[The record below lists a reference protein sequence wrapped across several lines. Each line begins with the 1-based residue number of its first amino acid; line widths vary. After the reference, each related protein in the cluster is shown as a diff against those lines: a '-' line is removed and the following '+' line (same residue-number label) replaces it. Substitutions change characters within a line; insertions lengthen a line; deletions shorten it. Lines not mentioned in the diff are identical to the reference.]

1 MRFLLLQKKRVLFGL
16 LILGFSILLQGC
28 AMQWGAEIQWNS
40 ESQILM
46 SEASQVK
53 MRALQTRVFDT
64 TDKRK
69 TMQAVIYTMQDLFFD
84 IEVLDEELWILS
96 AKKMYPRGGGGWQN
110 KPSYY
115 NYKTDSLM
123 SFQTNYRTYGPFQYR
138 NDLTRISVTIRPKG
152 KTQLRVRAS
161 IQYNIRAV
169 EDPALYQQFFKT
181 LSQSM
186 FLAAQVE

>member
-1 MRFLLLQKKRVLFGL
+1 MQKKRVLTGL
-16 LILGFSILLQGC
+16 FIMGLSILLQGC

-40 ESQILM
+40 QSQILM
-46 SEASQVK
+46 SDNSQVK
-53 MRALQTRVFDT
+53 MRALQTRGFDT
-64 TDKRK
+64 TDKEK
-69 TMQAVIYTMQDLFFD
+69 TMRAVISTLQDLFFD

-96 AKKMYPRGGGGWQN
+96 AKKMFSRNGGWEN

-115 NYKTDSLM
+115 NYKTDSLILF
-123 SFQTNYRTYGPFQYR
+123 SRNYRTYGPFQYR
-138 NDLTRISVTIRPKG
+138 NDLTRISVTIRPKD

-169 EDPALYQQFFKT
+169 EDPAFYQQFFKT

-186 FLAAQVE
+186 FLAAQIE

>member
-1 MRFLLLQKKRVLFGL
+1 MQKKRVLPGL
-16 LILGFSILLQGC
+16 FLMGLSILLQGC

-40 ESQILM
+40 QSQILM
-46 SEASQVK
+46 SEDSQVK

-64 TDKRK
+64 TDKEK
-69 TMQAVIYTMQDLFFD
+69 TMRAVISTLQDLFFI

-96 AKKMYPRGGGGWQN
+96 AKKMYPRAGGWEN

-115 NYKTDSLM
+115 NYKTDSLILF
-123 SFQTNYRTYGPFQYR
+123 SRNYRTYGPFQYR

-186 FLAAQVE
+186 FLASQIE